1 LIHKPNGLRTRIREM
16 NTKHLKAFV
25 GRGVKVHIGYEIDL
39 GDDRKIV
46 RVRCGSRSAGT
57 KIYAY
62 GELDLAT
69 YADNRNN
76 CEKCIAQIK
85 DKLSA

>member
-1 LIHKPNGLRTRIREM
+1 MKTNY
-16 NTKHLKAFV
+16 LKAFV

-39 GDDRKIV
+39 GNDRKIL
-46 RVRCGSRSAGT
+46 RVQCGSRTAGT

-69 YADNRNN
+69 YPDNKNN
-76 CEKCIAQIK
+76 CERCIERLNKKA
-85 DKLSA
+85 SA

>member
-1 LIHKPNGLRTRIREM
+1 MKTNY
-16 NTKHLKAFV
+16 LKAFV
-25 GRGVKVHIGYEIDL
+25 GRGVKVHVGYELDL
-39 GDDRKIV
+39 GDGRKIL

-76 CEKCIAQIK
+76 CERCLERIK
-85 DKLSA
+85 EKASA